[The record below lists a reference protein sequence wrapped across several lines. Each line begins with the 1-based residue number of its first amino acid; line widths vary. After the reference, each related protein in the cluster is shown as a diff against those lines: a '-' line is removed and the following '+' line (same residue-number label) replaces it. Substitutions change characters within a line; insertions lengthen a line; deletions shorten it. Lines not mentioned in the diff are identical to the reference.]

1 MLISNFNLC
10 KDEWLELVFAKR
22 NKEYGAFYIR
32 QHYAQNIVKAMSITF
47 ASVIGATVVV
57 GILIAPKPVTE
68 RIVTLNTE
76 EVFKVQPP
84 PKTDLPKPKPTEASA
99 APPKQTFNIDT
110 KRLLPPVVTIDPVTD
125 DIPKIEENVAVAQ
138 VTINGNEKGNNA
150 EDGTGVGNGKS
161 GNSVGTGESDI
172 DNTTYIF
179 AEKMPEP
186 ANGMNGWMK
195 FLQGN
200 IRYPGLAAENGITGK
215 VLVSF
220 IIEKDGQL
228 SNIKVERGQGYGLD
242 EEAIRVLKLA
252 KAWKPGMQNGRPI
265 RVKLTLPITFSLGE

>member
-10 KDEWLELVFAKR
+10 KDEWLELVFANR

-32 QHYAQNIVKAMSITF
+32 QHSAQNIVKAMVITF
-47 ASVIGATVVV
+47 VSAVSLTFVV
-57 GILIAPKPVTE
+57 GILIAAKPIAEKWTE
-68 RIVTLNTE
+68 VDNKTYVIPPV
-76 EVFKVQPP
+76 P
-84 PKTDLPKPKPTEASA
+84 PKADRPKPKPTEAQADAPKA
-99 APPKQTFNIDT
+99 ATQVNVTRSSPPI
-110 KRLLPPVVTIDPVTD
+110 VTPDPQAD
-125 DIPKIEENVAVAQ
+125 DLPKIEDGAAAGP
-138 VTINGNEKGNNA
+138 VTITGGEKGNNA
-150 EDGTGVGNGKS
+150 EGGIGTGKGGEGVGS
-161 GNSVGTGESDI
+161 GDVEDTK
-172 DNTTYIF
+172 TYIF

-200 IRYPGLAAENGITGK
+200 IKYPALASENGISGK

-220 IIEKDGQL
+220 IIEKDGHL

-252 KAWKPGMQNGRPI
+252 KAWTPGMQNGRPI
-265 RVKLTLPITFSLGE
+265 RVKLTLPISFALGE